1 MKVILKY
8 RNYRDMDRIEIF
20 PNIYKIEE
28 NDKPEDA
35 LRKIWQD
42 CYDSAVAE
50 NIEIDNA
57 DPVNN
62 ESCWCKEDM
71 AVVTWEDGD
80 TAEFYVVDLEEPY
93 QTFSERK
100 EKNA

>member
-8 RNYRDMDRIEIF
+8 RNYRNMDKREIF
-20 PNIYKIEE
+20 PVIYKISE
-28 NDKPEDA
+28 NDKPEEA

-57 DPVNN
+57 DPVNA
-62 ESCWCKEDM
+62 EKCKCEEDM
-71 AVVTWEDGD
+71 AIVTWEDGD
-80 TAEFYVVDLEEPY
+80 TDEFYLVDLEEPY
-93 QTFSERK
+93 QIFAERK
-100 EKNA
+100 ENA